1 MSHKHI
7 AICCTVLPGY
17 IANVARDL
25 LKDAVDCSLSYN
37 PSFIAQGNIIQGLL
51 RPDMV
56 LPTATLTAGE
66 DWLLLPH
73 STAPGADR

>member
-1 MSHKHI
+1 
-7 AICCTVLPGY
+7 VLPGY
-17 IANVARDL
+17 IANVARTL

-56 LPTATLTAGE
+56 LPDLPSTLGRTG
-66 DWLLLPH
+66 
-73 STAPGADR
+73 

>member
-1 MSHKHI
+1 VSHKHI

-25 LKDAVDCSLSYN
+25 LKDAEGCTLSYN
-37 PSFIAQGNIIQGLL
+37 PSFIAQGNVMQGLL

-56 LPTATLTAGE
+56 HIDWALRTLKKIT
-66 DWLLLPH
+66 
-73 STAPGADR
+73 